1 MFENIHTLSTSSLQS
16 DPTTLLKIVQAYAEA
31 VSKGELKDKLERAN
45 DVAESGSTSVMT
57 NKAQRTSE
65 P

>member
-45 DVAESGSTSVMT
+45 DVFVFCCCLFVWPEEA
-57 NKAQRTSE
+57 NLIN
-65 P
+65 